1 MKSKKYNIFCKGNV
15 INLIIYIFIIGLV
28 FVVYNYIDN
37 LFKTETIEGLTPTID
52 NIVNCAPTNPL
63 QCGTTGTQ
71 ITTYEVKLGTCEETY
86 GPSAPNYD
94 PTLYPTLLSYCVDEP
109 TPNPK
114 TPAGNKTAAVS
125 NSICTELTNRR
136 NKIQGELHYVGQDG
150 KPC

>member
-15 INLIIYIFIIGLV
+15 INLFVSIFIIGFV

-37 LFKTETIEGLTPTID
+37 LFKTTTIEGLTTPTID
-52 NIVNCAPTNPL
+52 NIVNCAPTNQL
-63 QCGTTGTQ
+63 QCGTTGTT
-71 ITTYEVKLGTCEETY
+71 INTYQVNLGTCEETY
-86 GPSAPNYD
+86 GPSSSNYNH
-94 PTLYPTLLSYCVDEP
+94 TLLSYCVDEP

-136 NKIQGELHYVGQDG
+136 NKIQGDLHYVDEDG
-150 KPC
+150 NPC

>member
-1 MKSKKYNIFCKGNV
+1 MKSRIYNIFRKGN
-15 INLIIYIFIIGLV
+15 LIYLVVSIFIVGLV
-28 FVVYNYIDN
+28 FIVYNYIDN
-37 LFKTETIEGLTPTID
+37 LFKMATIEGLTPTID
-52 NIVNCAPTNPL
+52 SIVNCAPTNEL

-86 GPSAPNYD
+86 GPSSSNYD
-94 PTLYPTLLSYCVDEP
+94 PTLLSYCVDEP

-114 TPAGNKTAAVS
+114 TPVGNKTAAVS

-136 NKIQGELHYVGQDG
+136 NKIQGEMHYVDQDG